1 MRHQAIPV
9 RLRLLPSFVLLASVS
24 VVLAAPVSKRLKPE
38 DILTIPRLSDVQ
50 ISPSGKWAAFVVSK
64 PADLSKNPRSE
75 ASSIW
80 TVTVQGVGTA
90 RPVAPKLGRQSMPRW
105 SHDGR
110 YLAFLA
116 ASSASSPERAYG
128 SQIYFVKSSGGVPR
142 RLTNTQGGVGLFKW
156 SPTGRTIAFT
166 AQMSASTAP
175 SALFKGDDAI
185 EVGRGYKFS
194 HLWTVQISNSQT
206 RELTRENLQV
216 NDFDWSPDGSELALR
231 VSTTPRLDD
240 EFWHSRLMIVRR
252 TTGQITRTIS
262 DHISPWE
269 GSLRWSPDGH
279 SIAFPEFTPGRIASW
294 LTLESLADASKRYV
308 LKDYPAT
315 VRAEEWARDGRH
327 LWVEAIA
334 GTRISLLRVDP
345 VTMKVEKVISG
356 AASSGFS
363 IARNG
368 KTVAY
373 LCQKT
378 NGPPEVCALYMPGAV
393 RQLTHFAANL
403 PLEELGTTRQ
413 ISWKSTKDG
422 RDIYGILI
430 TPPGFKSH
438 QPWPT
443 VVVVHGGPMM
453 AWSSGWNSWGELLAS
468 NGYVVLLPN
477 PRGSEGQG
485 WKFAELDVDDW
496 GGGDFQ
502 DILDGVDYLTRE
514 HIADPG
520 RLGIGGWSFGGFM
533 TAWAVTHTHRFKAA
547 VEGAGLTDLLS
558 FDGSAE
564 ISPSFLEVYFR
575 GTPFDHRYVYARHS
589 PAYFLSYC
597 ETPTLIMHGLAD
609 TVVPV
614 NQSWEFYR
622 GLRMLG
628 VQTELVLYPREWHV
642 FGEPVHQLDVLARL
656 LAWYNKYLEV
666 SGPVSCGRYPKTQ
679 IKCVSRAALYASPF
693 G

>member
-1 MRHQAIPV
+1 MRHPAAPV
-9 RLRLLPSFVLLASVS
+9 RLRLLPSFILLASVS
-24 VVLAAPVSKRLKPE
+24 VVSAAPVSKRLTPE

-50 ISPSGKWAAFVVSK
+50 ISPSGEWVAFVVSK
-64 PADLSKNPRSE
+64 PADLSKDPRSE
-75 ASSIW
+75 ASSVW
-80 TVTVQGVGTA
+80 TVPVQRIGTA
-90 RPVAPKLGRQSMPRW
+90 RPVARRLGTQSMPRW
-105 SHDGR
+105 SPDGR

-116 ASSASSPERAYG
+116 ESSPSRPERARG
-128 SQIYFVKSSGGVPR
+128 SQIYLVKSSGGQPR
-142 RLTNTQGGVGLFKW
+142 RLTNIQGGVGLFKW

-166 AQMSASTAP
+166 AQMSGSTAP
-175 SALFKGDDAI
+175 SAVFKGDDAI
-185 EVGRGYKFS
+185 DVGHEYQFS
-194 HLWTVQISNSQT
+194 HLWTVQISGLQT
-206 RELTRENLQV
+206 RKITSENMQV

-231 VSTTPRLDD
+231 VSATPRLDD
-240 EFWHSRLMIVRR
+240 EFWHSRLVIVRR
-252 TTGQITRTIS
+252 TTGQITRTVS
-262 DHISPWE
+262 QHISPWE

-294 LTLESLADASKRYV
+294 LTLESLAYGGKRYV

-315 VRAEEWARDGRH
+315 VRAEEWAPDCRH
-327 LWVEAIA
+327 LWVEVIA
-334 GTRISLLRVDP
+334 GTRIQLLRVDP
-345 VTMKVEKVISG
+345 GSMNVEKVISSG
-356 AASSGFS
+356 ATSGFS
-363 IARNG
+363 IARDG

-373 LCQKT
+373 LCQET
-378 NGPPEVCALYMPGAV
+378 NAPSEVCALSAPGVV
-393 RQLTHFAANL
+393 RRLTHFAASL
-403 PLEELGTTRQ
+403 PLEDLGSARQ

-430 TPPGFKSH
+430 TPPGFKNH
-438 QPWPT
+438 QPRPT

-453 AWSSGWNSWGELLAS
+453 AWSTGWDSWGELLAS

-485 WKFAELDVDDW
+485 WKFAELDVGDW

-502 DILDGVDYLTRE
+502 DILDGLDDLTRE

-575 GTPFDHRYVYARHS
+575 GTPFDHRTVYARHS

-597 ETPTLIMHGLAD
+597 ETPTLVVHGLAD
-609 TVVPV
+609 TVVPAS
-614 NQSWEFYR
+614 QSWEFYR

-628 VQTELVLYPREWHV
+628 VQTKLVLYPREWHV

-656 LAWYNKYLEV
+656 LAWYNKYLEGL
-666 SGPVSCGRYPKTQ
+666 GPG
-679 IKCVSRAALYASPF
+679 
-693 G
+693 